1 MLKDPDASLD
11 FAVDWSDWLLGEGD
25 TGASAVW
32 IVPDGLTKV
41 AESFTGGKHTIRL
54 SGGTEGADYAL
65 TSRVTTTGGEV
76 DDRTLRITV
85 RQR

>member
-1 MLKDPDASLD
+1 VLKDPDATLD
-11 FAVDWSDWLLGEGD
+11 FAVEWTDWLAGEND

-32 IVPDGLTKV
+32 IVPAGLTKV
-41 AESFTGGKHTIRL
+41 SESFVGGKHTIRL
-54 SGGTEGADYAL
+54 SGGTDGSDYAV
-65 TSRVTTTGGEV
+65 TSRITTTGGEV